1 MFLRLVR
8 LKHGARKGPM
18 LIWASEKKILH
29 LVGGHFRLFCT
40 ATTIATGYTTFCLRS
55 VINSPYVF

>member
-18 LIWASEKKILH
+18 LIWASEKKVLH
-29 LVGGHFRLFCT
+29 LIGGHFRLFRT
-40 ATTIATGYTTFCLRS
+40 ATTIATRYTTFCLRS

>member
-1 MFLRLVR
+1 MFLRPVG

-18 LIWASEKKILH
+18 LIWVTEKKVLQVI
-29 LVGGHFRLFCT
+29 GGYFRLIFT
-40 ATTIATGYTTFCLRS
+40 ANTVATRYTNFYLRS

>member
-1 MFLRLVR
+1 MFLRPVG

-18 LIWASEKKILH
+18 LIWVTEKKVLQVI
-29 LVGGHFRLFCT
+29 GDYFRLFCT
-40 ATTIATGYTTFCLRS
+40 ATTVTARYTTFYLRS